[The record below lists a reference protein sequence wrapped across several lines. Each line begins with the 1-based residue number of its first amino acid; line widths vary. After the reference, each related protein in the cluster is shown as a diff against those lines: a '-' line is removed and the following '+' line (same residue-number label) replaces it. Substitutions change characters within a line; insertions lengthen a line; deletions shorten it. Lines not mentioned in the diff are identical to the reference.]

1 MAKHKMYLLVLG
13 VWKMSKKKNENKKQ
27 KICIK
32 DEKKIN
38 F

>member
-13 VWKMSKKKNENKKQ
+13 VWKMSKKKFRKKKQ